1 MGIGGTVRNL
11 AAAAQKAAD
20 LPSYGVQGFCLE
32 RTALEA
38 LIEELAG
45 RPAAERGSVPGIK
58 PDRGDVILAGA
69 VTVHAVLE
77 AGGFDAIE
85 VTEAGMREGVFF
97 EWYLDGLDPPLL
109 GSVRE
114 ASVYNL
120 HGHYETDPTHVEHV
134 AHLALAMFDDL
145 ATAGLHPGDRAE
157 RELLWAAAILHDI
170 GMTVDYDDHH
180 RHSRYLVLNAGLPGF
195 SPREV
200 GLIAQAVR
208 YHRKGSPSLGEFAPL
223 CGKGDEA
230 LLARMSALLRVAEQL
245 ERSRD
250 QSVRARAP
258 GRGRQPGAPGAGG
271 RRRRGGG
278 ALGGRA
284 PGRRLRRRVPAPAGD
299 RGLGPD
305 PPHGH
310 AGVRYSRERDR

>member
-1 MGIGGTVRNL
+1 MTERFLPEEKAGAKALKALRAHLRDELAGATWLDGAGRLVGIGGTVRNL

-20 LPSYGVQGFCLE
+20 LPSYGVQGFRLE

-109 GSVRE
+109 GAVRE

-120 HGHYETDPTHVEHV
+120 ARALRDRSHPRRARGPSGAGHVRRP
-134 AHLALAMFDDL
+134 

-157 RELLWAAAILHDI
+157 RELLWAAAIC
-170 GMTVDYDDHH
+170 TT
-180 RHSRYLVLNAGLPGF
+180 
-195 SPREV
+195 
-200 GLIAQAVR
+200 
-208 YHRKGSPSLGEFAPL
+208 
-223 CGKGDEA
+223 
-230 LLARMSALLRVAEQL
+230 SA
-245 ERSRD
+245 
-250 QSVRARAP
+250 
-258 GRGRQPGAPGAGG
+258 
-271 RRRRGGG
+271 
-278 ALGGRA
+278 
-284 PGRRLRRRVPAPAGD
+284 
-299 RGLGPD
+299 
-305 PPHGH
+305 
-310 AGVRYSRERDR
+310 